1 MLKVIEGKDR
11 KHRGVLISLR
21 RFATLENG
29 LVTTEWV
36 ALAGAVIIGGITVA
50 WLVLNSL
57 RGPASGIGTAINS
70 CESIAA
76 STSGVTS
83 TCP

>member
-1 MLKVIEGKDR
+1 MLARLVSK
-11 KHRGVLISLR
+11 ISGFWR
-21 RFATLENG
+21 ADEG

-36 ALAGAVIIGGITVA
+36 ALAGAVVIGGIAVV

-57 RGPASGIGTAINS
+57 QPQASTVGANLGS

-76 STSGVTS
+76 STSGNTS
-83 TCP
+83 TCQ